1 MTLECWNYK
10 KFDSEQKI
18 LHLVPMTFKWPWGD
32 LEWPWG
38 AEIKVTLQTVFTIIG
53 HWINPV
59 WPWSDLELTSRST
72 SISPFSILR
81 MDRWTFQSKIC
92 IWPWN
97 DLHDLDMTFIGLA
110 NGNIAMKQVLTKYC
124 CFCYFHPKQHQKML
138 YMGILSVADKLR
150 FVTPL

>member
-1 MTLECWNYK
+1 ML
-10 KFDSEQKI
+10 
-18 LHLVPMTFKWPWGD
+18 LVPMTFKWPWGD

-59 WPWSDLELTSRST
+59 WPGSDLELTSRST

-97 DLHDLDMTFIGLA
+97 DLHDLDMTFTGIG
-110 NGNIAMKQVLTKYC
+110 NGNIAMKQVLKKYC
-124 CFCYFHPKQHQKML
+124 CFCYFHPKQHQKMF
-138 YMGILSVADKLR
+138 YCRWDGSGKNNSNSYYLSYE
-150 FVTPL
+150 